1 MRPSPPNRAEAQ
13 PRETRGK
20 KLTQKLLFL
29 FKPTFLKHAAV
40 KLLFSLIL
48 ALLIAIDKTNDQYP
62 VDALMKA
69 SNSLRR
75 LEKKIIYPLLTIFV
89 KLSFCFRKDGIYLL
103 L

>member
-48 ALLIAIDKTNDQYP
+48 ALLIATDKTNDQYP

-69 SNSLRR
+69 SNSLR
-75 LEKKIIYPLLTIFV
+75 
-89 KLSFCFRKDGIYLL
+89 
-103 L
+103 